1 MLNLHTR
8 ERIEAK
14 VRLRKKRRVEK
25 VNYPGKVADE
35 LPLEE
40 RYYTFKLINLPRSSS
55 VLAYWVGGLFIAGI
69 LAMFLPWQQNIRA
82 KGKVTAFKPEQ
93 RPQTVNSTIDGMIAQ
108 WYVQE
113 GEFVNKG
120 DTILRLTE
128 IKDKYFDPRT
138 VERLGEQA
146 KAKALSVN
154 AMQDKAAALR
164 AQLEAIEREYAFSLQ
179 KARNKLQQAGFKVSI
194 DSADYVAA
202 KVNDDIAREQYQR
215 FVVLYEKGL
224 VSQTQLESREQ
235 KLQETRAKLVSAK
248 NKWDYALNELANA
261 RVELAAV
268 DAEYTG
274 KLAKTRSELSE
285 TQYKI
290 ADAIASLAKTESE
303 ATSVAVRAEYYIVRA
318 PQSGLVVKALKAG
331 VGEIVKQGEAIVT
344 IMPEDHEPA
353 VELYVRAADVPLL
366 STGRHVRLEFDGWP
380 ALQFSGWP
388 SVAVGTFGG
397 QIAVVDF
404 INTAEGE
411 YRVLVIQDP
420 KDEKWP
426 EQLRVGSGVVGWA
439 MLDEVPIWFEIWRQL
454 NAFPPSL
461 KEKPQD
467 DFKEKKKAKKS
478 EDDDY

>member
-8 ERIEAK
+8 ERIEYK
-14 VRLRKKRRVEK
+14 IKKLSERQK
-25 VNYPGKVADE
+25 PKINYPGKLVDE

-40 RYYTFKLINLPRSSS
+40 RYYTFKLINLPRSST
-55 VLAYWVGGLFIAGI
+55 VLAYWVGGLFVAGI

-82 KGKVTAFKPEQ
+82 KGKVTAFRPEQ

-113 GEFVNKG
+113 GEFVDKG

-128 IKDKYFDPRT
+128 IKDKYFDPLT
-138 VERLGEQA
+138 LERLSEQA

-154 AMQDKAAALR
+154 AMQEKAAALR
-164 AQLEAIEREYAFSLQ
+164 AQLAAIESEYRYSLQ
-179 KARNKLQQAGFKVSI
+179 KARNKLQQAGYKVGI

-202 KVNDDIAREQYQR
+202 RINYDIADEQYQR
-215 FVVLYEKGL
+215 YVVLAQKGL
-224 VSQTQLESREQ
+224 ISQTQLESREQ
-235 KLQETRAKLVSAK
+235 KLQETRAKLVAAK
-248 NKWDYALNELANA
+248 NKWDYSLNELANA

-274 KLAKTRSELSE
+274 KLAKTRSDLSE
-285 TQYKI
+285 TEYKI
-290 ADAIASLAKTESE
+290 ADAVAALAKTENE
-303 ATSVAVRAEYYIVRA
+303 AAGVAVRNQYYVVRA

-331 VGEIVKQGEAIVT
+331 VGEIVKQGDAVVT
-344 IMPEDHEPA
+344 IMPEEHEPA

-366 STGRHVRLEFDGWP
+366 STGRQVRLEFDGWP

-397 QIAVVDF
+397 KIAVVDF
-404 INTAEGE
+404 VNSDEGE
-411 YRVLVIQDP
+411 YRVLVTQDEN
-420 KDEKWP
+420 DEKWP
-426 EQLRVGSGVVGWA
+426 EQLRVGSGVIGWA

-478 EDDDY
+478 DDDDY